1 MGEEQLKS
9 TAVGIQSSLQ
19 SAIRESPSNQ
29 VSVTLTLTSEAAQ
42 DIPNVLS
49 QLADLL
55 RMAAPPAPYQVN
67 TVDAGMYRLHLP
79 IPNVDKLI

>member
-1 MGEEQLKS
+1 MSNDELKS

-19 SAIRESPSNQ
+19 TAIRQSPSNQ

-49 QLADLL
+49 KLADLL
-55 RMAAPPAPYQVN
+55 RLAAPPAPYQVSRVPGN
-67 TVDAGMYRLHLP
+67 
-79 IPNVDKLI
+79 LI